1 MAVTPAD
8 RAECGQA
15 GAAADVSRPMAEN
28 KSKRRKAER
37 CKAAN
42 RASPDVEGEGE
53 GISMI
58 DRLTWPPHVLLA
70 ALLLLTGAVLRLLY
84 LGEIPSGLYMD
95 EASVAYEAWALLHHG
110 ITRNGYAW
118 PVNFVAWGNGQS
130 ALYSYLSMPIIAA
143 LDLTVFSARL
153 LQALTGTASL
163 LLFWRVAALTQPA
176 PGPPRG
182 VPGATFA
189 LLALLLLTFCPWHL
203 MLSRWA
209 LDANL
214 LPFMVLFS
222 VYFFT
227 RPDHHRLG
235 VQAAGVLVLSL
246 SVYAYTAAY
255 LFAPVF
261 LASVFGWLRVQGK
274 LPLRHFLLLS
284 ALSLLTVL
292 PILLS
297 LAVNFFDWEA
307 IRAGI
312 SIPKFPGLAR
322 YEQMSIVFGD
332 EQISMSEYE
341 QMPSV
346 PGYEL
351 MSLVFGDRVLAHVA
365 QSLLYVV
372 KLLTVIDPPAPYSYS
387 PVLHFNKMSNFA
399 VLFPF
404 AIAPLAFGF
413 GVTLY
418 RAVTRREFGVPLL
431 MALWLIAAFVNVS
444 ATIVNISRVNV
455 VWLPAVYFTAL
466 GVFYACRRWRALLT
480 VAAAA
485 YLIHGGW
492 FAHTYFTQYNND
504 RGIIDHATFH
514 DLQPAIASVVEN
526 ADPGDKI
533 YVTEWVQDAYM
544 LALFHAKTPPQDYL
558 NTRIIAGPRMDIQD
572 ITAFGDF
579 IFTPERVGEA
589 DYLILSFKPDHGVV
603 LHPYE
608 KEQVLAREDVVSG
621 RCGTEYH
628 SEFVVLHCD

>member
-1 MAVTPAD
+1 MAV
-8 RAECGQA
+8 
-15 GAAADVSRPMAEN
+15 N

-163 LLFWRVAALTQPA
+163 LLFWRVAAQTQPA

-255 LFAPVF
+255 FFAPVF
-261 LASVFGWLRVQGK
+261 LALVFGWLWLQGK

-292 PILLS
+292 PILLF
-297 LAVNFFDWEA
+297 LAVKFFDWEA
-307 IRAGI
+307 IRMGI
-312 SIPKFPGLAR
+312 SVPKYTEKAR
-322 YEQMSIVFGD
+322 YEVLSTVFGGRFL
-332 EQISMSEYE
+332 EY
-341 QMPSV
+341 
-346 PGYEL
+346 
-351 MSLVFGDRVLAHVA
+351 LAD
-365 QSLLYVV
+365 QPLFVV
-372 KLLTVIDPPAPYSYS
+372 KLLTTSDPFPTEPFS
-387 PVLHFNKMSNFA
+387 KMPGFA

-404 AIAPLAFGF
+404 AIVPLAVGF
-413 GVTLY
+413 GATLY
-418 RAVTRREFGVPLL
+418 RAVTRRDFGVHLL
-431 MALWLIAAFVNVS
+431 MALWLIAAFATVS
-444 ATIVNISRVNV
+444 IAIVNIYRANV

-466 GVFYACRRWRALLT
+466 GVFYTCRRWRALLL

-485 YLIHGGW
+485 YLIYGGW
-492 FAHTYFTQYNND
+492 FVHTYFTQFNSHLSVSNYN
-504 RGIIDHATFH
+504 TFQ
-514 DLQPAIASVVEN
+514 DLESAISSVAERAGPN
-526 ADPGDKI
+526 DKI
-533 YVTEWVQDAYM
+533 YITRNVHEAYM
-544 LALFHAKTPPQDYL
+544 QTLFHTKTPPRDYL
-558 NTRIIAGPRMDIQD
+558 NTRNIHWVDHPDGPFTN
-572 ITAFGDF
+572 ITSFGRF
-579 IFTPERVGEA
+579 IFTPERAGEA
-589 DYLILSFKPDHGVV
+589 DYLVLTFRLGRGMI
-603 LHPYE
+603 LHPDE
-608 KEQVLAREDVVSG
+608 NEQVRALDATG
-621 RCGTEYH
+621 RCDAQYH
-628 SEFVVLHCD
+628 GNFVVLHCG